1 MRQWMPTRRGVQGF
15 TGSAAMLGCRR
26 RRAWLAVG
34 VVGGDEAS
42 TAAQPATGGRSR
54 RSPRRWFGRLVQE
67 EQRLKK
73 QQDRSIQIQRLL
85 LLESFVD

>member
-1 MRQWMPTRRGVQGF
+1 MSGGV
-15 TGSAAMLGCRR
+15 
-26 RRAWLAVG
+26 AWPAVG

-42 TAAQPATGGRSR
+42 TAAQPATGGRSKQSHR
-54 RSPRRWFGRLVQE
+54 CWFGRLVQE

-73 QQDRSIQIQRLL
+73 QQDRLIQIQRLM

>member
-1 MRQWMPTRRGVQGF
+1 MTQ
-15 TGSAAMLGCRR
+15 RR
-26 RRAWLAVG
+26 RSHNSGGMWVSRGMTWPAMG

-42 TAAQPATGGRSR
+42 TAAQQATGGRSR

-73 QQDRSIQIQRLL
+73 QQDRLIQIQWLL

>member
-1 MRQWMPTRRGVQGF
+1 M
-15 TGSAAMLGCRR
+15 
-26 RRAWLAVG
+26 VG
-34 VVGGDEAS
+34 VVGGDEAA
-42 TAAQPATGGRSR
+42 TVAQPATGGRSMQ
-54 RSPRRWFGRLVQE
+54 SPRRWFGRLVQE